1 MGEVGRAEP
10 RLSTVE
16 EQGLVPGATPE
27 GFGLLYVGSFI
38 IYADRFAIPPILLA
52 ISRDLRAPLGAV
64 TAVASVYFLL
74 YGLMQLPYGLLSDR
88 VGRVRVLRV
97 ALLGMSLANALSA
110 VAPTLG
116 ALVAGKAL
124 TAGLIAAI
132 LPTSLVYLGDQ
143 VPFDRRQQAIVN
155 VLAAGALGTA
165 VATVGAGLLAR
176 YDAWRVVFAVPAVMG
191 LALAVVIGR
200 LPEPVRQ
207 QRGAGPIA
215 QLRRVMARPWAAFVI
230 VLSVAEG
237 AVMVGLLTYLAPA
250 LEARGHGAAVAGL
263 VVATYGVAVFGG
275 MQVVKGVLRRLG
287 ISAAALIAV
296 GGTLLILAYLTAAIE
311 QGIVNILLASMLVAF
326 GYCFMHSTLQTW
338 ATEVVPEARGTATSL
353 FVTGVYTGAA
363 LGTAA
368 VSGLAD
374 ATRYQALFALA
385 AAATLPVLLV
395 GALGRS
401 RYEAARAATITRL
414 GQTN

>member
-16 EQGLVPGATPE
+16 EQGLVPGATRE
-27 GFGLLYVGSFI
+27 GFGLLYVGAFI
-38 IYADRFAIPPILLA
+38 VYGDRFAIPPILLA
-52 ISRDLRAPLGAV
+52 ISRDLRAPLGEV

-97 ALLGMSLANALSA
+97 ALLGMGLANALSA

-116 ALVAGKAL
+116 GLVAGKAL

-132 LPTSLVYLGDQ
+132 LPTALVYLGDQ

-165 VATVGAGLLAR
+165 VATIGAGVLAR
-176 YDAWRVVFAVPAVMG
+176 YDAWRVVFAVPAVLG
-191 LALAVVIGR
+191 FALSVVIGR
-200 LPEPVRQ
+200 LPEPVQRQ
-207 QRGAGPIA
+207 PGAGPIA
-215 QLRRVMARPWAAFVI
+215 QLRRVMGRPWAVFVI
-230 VLSVAEG
+230 ALSVAEG
-237 AVMVGLLTYLAPA
+237 AVMVGFLTYLPPA
-250 LEARGHGAAVAGL
+250 LEARGHSAAVAGL

-275 MQVVKGVLRRLG
+275 MQVVKGVLRRRG
-287 ISAAALIAV
+287 ISAAALIAI
-296 GGTLLILAYLTAAIE
+296 GGTLLILAYLAAAIE
-311 QGIVNILLASMLVAF
+311 QGIVNILVASMLIAF

-338 ATEVVPEARGTATSL
+338 ATEVAPEARGTATSL
-353 FVTGVYTGAA
+353 FVTGVFTGAA

-374 ATRYQALFALA
+374 ATRYQMLFAVA
-385 AAATLPVLLV
+385 AGATLPVLLV
-395 GALGRS
+395 GALARR
-401 RYEAARAATITRL
+401 RYETARTEQPAPP
-414 GQTN
+414 